1 MIIAAPVS
9 LHEETFTV
17 NRLDSP
23 LGSALRRV
31 DWIAAAA
38 VGLLLLTGIGMAWLN
53 ARSYGQE
60 LLTPSSLFV
69 RSLTWA
75 ALSIAVYTATT
86 LVNWRWVRTFAW
98 PLYAAN
104 ILLLIITLIYGV
116 DSGGNNRAIAIF
128 GFAIQSSELSKI
140 LTLVA
145 ISTALT
151 RVDRGSGG
159 LQDLVLAGAIVAPP
173 FLLVIAQPDL
183 GTALVLIAA
192 LFGALYLSGV
202 ATRWV
207 AALASL
213 GAATGALAW
222 VVVLADYQKERLLA
236 FIDPNADPAGP
247 KYQLLRSLEAIRGGG
262 LFGAGADGTSIL
274 TPLPVQESD
283 FVFAALVRAF
293 GALGGLFVILLLAI
307 LVGRLIW
314 HSWTSPDEFGVI
326 FAGGMA
332 TVVLF
337 QTFVNIGMNLGVA
350 PITGITL
357 PFVSYGGASA
367 VSLAFGLALVQSHRV
382 HDGGSSPLM

>member
-1 MIIAAPVS
+1 M
-9 LHEETFTV
+9 

-38 VGLLLLTGIGMAWLN
+38 VALLALIGVVMAWLN

-60 LLTPSSLFV
+60 LLTPSSLLV
-69 RSLTWA
+69 RSLTWTV
-75 ALSIAVYTATT
+75 LSIAVYAVTT

-104 ILLLIITLIYGV
+104 ILLLIVTLIYGV

-151 RVDRGSGG
+151 RADRGSGG
-159 LQDLVLAGAIVAPP
+159 LQDLVTAGAIVAPP
-173 FLLVIAQPDL
+173 FLLVVAQPDL
-183 GTALVLIAA
+183 GTSLVLVAA
-192 LFGALYLSGV
+192 LFGALYLAGV

-207 AALASL
+207 AALAS
-213 GAATGALAW
+213 AVSATAILAW
-222 VVVLADYQKERLLA
+222 VVLLAEYQKERLLA

-247 KYQLLRSLEAIRGGG
+247 KYQLLRSLDAIRGGG

-293 GALGGLFVILLLAI
+293 GAVGGLVVIVLLAI
-307 LVGRLIW
+307 LVGRLVW
-314 HSWTSPDEFGVI
+314 YSWNSSDEFGVI

>member
-1 MIIAAPVS
+1 
-9 LHEETFTV
+9 V

-38 VGLLLLTGIGMAWLN
+38 VALLALTGVGMAWLN

-60 LLTPSSLFV
+60 LLTPSSLLV
-69 RSLTWA
+69 RSLTWTL
-75 ALSIAVYTATT
+75 LSLVVYSVTT

-104 ILLLIITLIYGV
+104 ILLLIVTLVYGV

-128 GFAIQSSELSKI
+128 GLAIQASELSKI

-151 RVDRGSGG
+151 RVDRTSGG
-159 LQDLVLAGAIVAPP
+159 IQDLVMAGAIVAPP
-173 FLLVIAQPDL
+173 FLLVVAQPDL
-183 GTALVLIAA
+183 GTALVLVAA
-192 LFGALYLSGV
+192 LFGALYLAGV

-213 GAATGALAW
+213 AAIGGALAW

-236 FIDPNADPAGP
+236 FIDPRADPAGP
-247 KYQLLRSLEAIRGGG
+247 KYQLLRSLEAIKGGG
-262 LFGAGADGTSIL
+262 LFGAGADGTAAL

-293 GALGGLFVILLLAI
+293 GAIGGLSVIVLLAI
-307 LVGRLIW
+307 LVGRLLW
-314 HSWTSPDEFGVI
+314 HAWTSPDEFGVI

>member
-1 MIIAAPVS
+1 M
-9 LHEETFTV
+9 

-23 LGSALRRV
+23 LSSALRRV
-31 DWIAAAA
+31 DWLAAAA
-38 VGLLLLTGIGMAWLN
+38 VGLLALTGLLMAWLN

-60 LLTPSSLFV
+60 LLAPSSLLV
-69 RSLTWA
+69 RSFTWT
-75 ALSIAVYTATT
+75 ALSVAVYAVTT

-98 PLYAAN
+98 PLYGAN
-104 ILLLIITLIYGV
+104 LFLLIVTLIYGV

-128 GFAIQSSELSKI
+128 GLAIQSSELSKI

-145 ISTALT
+145 ISTAMT
-151 RVDRGSGG
+151 RADREGGGGS
-159 LQDLVLAGAIVAPP
+159 DLLLAAAIVAPP
-173 FLLVIAQPDL
+173 FLLVVVQPDL
-183 GTALVLIAA
+183 GTALVLVAS
-192 LFGALYLSGV
+192 LFGALYLAGV
-202 ATRWV
+202 ATRWLAALGSLV
-207 AALASL
+207 AA
-213 GAATGALAW
+213 GGALAW
-222 VVVLADYQKERLLA
+222 IAILADYQKERLLA

-262 LFGAGADGTSIL
+262 LFGAGADGTASL

-293 GALGGLFVILLLAI
+293 GAVGGIFVIALLAI
-307 LVGRLIW
+307 LVGRLVW
-314 HSWTSPDEFGVI
+314 HAWNSPDEFGVI

-332 TVVLF
+332 TVILF
-337 QTFVNIGMNLGVA
+337 QTFVNVGMNLGVA

>member
-1 MIIAAPVS
+1 M
-9 LHEETFTV
+9 

-38 VGLLLLTGIGMAWLN
+38 VGLLALTGVGMAWLN

-60 LLTPSSLFV
+60 LLTPSSLLV
-69 RSLTWA
+69 RSLTWTL
-75 ALSIAVYTATT
+75 LSLVVYSVTT

-104 ILLLIITLIYGV
+104 ILLLIVTLVYGV

-128 GFAIQSSELSKI
+128 GLAIQASELSKI

-151 RVDRGSGG
+151 RVDRTSGG
-159 LQDLVLAGAIVAPP
+159 VQDLAMAGAIVAPP
-173 FLLVIAQPDL
+173 FLLVVAQPDL
-183 GTALVLIAA
+183 GTALVLVAA
-192 LFGALYLSGV
+192 LFGALYLAGV

-213 GAATGALAW
+213 AAIGGALAW

-236 FIDPNADPAGP
+236 FIDPRADPAGP
-247 KYQLLRSLEAIRGGG
+247 KYQLLRSLEAIKGGG
-262 LFGAGADGTSIL
+262 LFGAGADGTAAL

-293 GALGGLFVILLLAI
+293 GAIGGLFVIVLLAI
-307 LVGRLIW
+307 LVGRLLW
-314 HSWTSPDEFGVI
+314 HAWTSPDEFGVI

>member
-1 MIIAAPVS
+1 M
-9 LHEETFTV
+9 

-31 DWIAAAA
+31 DWIAASAI
-38 VGLLLLTGIGMAWLN
+38 GLLALTGLIMAWLN

-60 LLTPSSLFV
+60 LFAPSSLLV
-69 RSLTWA
+69 RSLTWTL
-75 ALSIAVYTATT
+75 LSIVVYSVTT

-104 ILLLIITLIYGV
+104 ILLLIVTLIYGV

-128 GFAIQSSELSKI
+128 GLAIQSSELSKI

-151 RVDRGSGG
+151 RVDRASGG
-159 LQDLVLAGAIVAPP
+159 LQDLVMAGAIVAPP
-173 FLLVIAQPDL
+173 FLLVVAQPDL

-192 LFGALYLSGV
+192 LFGALYLAGV

-213 GAATGALAW
+213 VAAGGAIAW
-222 VVVLADYQKERLLA
+222 AVVLAEYQKERLLA

-262 LFGAGADGTSIL
+262 LFGAGADGTATL

-293 GALGGLFVILLLAI
+293 GAIGGLFVIVLLAI
-307 LVGRLIW
+307 LVGRLVW
-314 HSWTSPDEFGVI
+314 HAWNSPDEFGVI

-332 TVVLF
+332 TVILF

>member
-1 MIIAAPVS
+1 
-9 LHEETFTV
+9 V

-31 DWIAAAA
+31 DWIAVAA
-38 VGLLLLTGIGMAWLN
+38 VALLALTGVGMAWLN

-69 RSLTWA
+69 RSLTWV
-75 ALSIAVYTATT
+75 ALSTSVYAVTT

-104 ILLLIITLIYGV
+104 ILLLIITLVYGV
-116 DSGGNNRAIAIF
+116 DSGGNNRAIAVF
-128 GFAIQSSELSKI
+128 GLAIQSSELSKI

-151 RVDRGSGG
+151 RADRVSGG
-159 LQDLVLAGAIVAPP
+159 LRDLVLAGAIVAPP
-173 FLLVIAQPDL
+173 FVLVVAQPDL
-183 GTALVLIAA
+183 GTALVLVAA
-192 LFGALYLSGV
+192 LFGALYLAGV
-202 ATRWV
+202 ATRWI

-213 GAATGALAW
+213 VGAGGALAW

-247 KYQLLRSLEAIRGGG
+247 KYQLLRSLDAIRGGG

-293 GALGGLFVILLLAI
+293 GAMGGLFVILLLAI
-307 LVGRLIW
+307 LVGRLVW
-314 HSWTSPDEFGVI
+314 HAWTSTDEFGVI

-332 TVVLF
+332 TVILF

>member
-1 MIIAAPVS
+1 M
-9 LHEETFTV
+9 

-31 DWIAAAA
+31 DWIAAAT
-38 VGLLLLTGIGMAWLN
+38 VGLLALTGIGMAWVN

-60 LLTPSSLFV
+60 LLTPDSLLV
-69 RSLTWA
+69 RSLAWTL
-75 ALSIAVYTATT
+75 LSIAVYSVTT

-104 ILLLIITLIYGV
+104 ILLLIVTLIYGV

-128 GFAIQSSELSKI
+128 GLAVQSSELSKI

-151 RVDRGSGG
+151 RADRGSGG
-159 LQDLVLAGAIVAPP
+159 LQDLLWAGAIVVPP
-173 FLLVIAQPDL
+173 FLLVVAQPDL
-183 GTALVLIAA
+183 GTALVLVAA
-192 LFGALYLSGV
+192 LFGALYLAGV

-213 GAATGALAW
+213 VAAAGALAW

-262 LFGAGADGTSIL
+262 LFGAGADGTAVLI
-274 TPLPVQESD
+274 PLPVQESD

-293 GALGGLFVILLLAI
+293 GAVGGLFVIALLAI
-307 LVGRLIW
+307 LVGRLVW
-314 HSWTSPDEFGVI
+314 HAWTSPDEFGVI

-350 PITGITL
+350 PITGIPL

-367 VSLAFGLALVQSHRV
+367 ISLAFGLALVQSHRV

>member
-1 MIIAAPVS
+1 
-9 LHEETFTV
+9 V

-31 DWIAAAA
+31 DWISAAA
-38 VGLLLLTGIGMAWLN
+38 VGLLALTGVGMAWLN

-60 LLTPSSLFV
+60 LLTPSSLLV
-69 RSLTWA
+69 RSLTWSL
-75 ALSIAVYTATT
+75 LSIAVYSVTT

-104 ILLLIITLIYGV
+104 ILLLIITLVYGV

-128 GFAIQSSELSKI
+128 GLAIQASELSKI

-151 RVDRGSGG
+151 RADRASSGP
-159 LQDLVLAGAIVAPP
+159 QDLLLAGAIVAPP
-173 FLLVIAQPDL
+173 FLLVVAQPDL
-183 GTALVLIAA
+183 GTALVLVAA
-192 LFGALYLSGV
+192 LFGALYLAGV
-202 ATRWV
+202 ATRWI

-213 GAATGALAW
+213 AALSGALAW
-222 VVVLADYQKERLLA
+222 VIVLADYQKERLLA

-262 LFGAGADGTSIL
+262 LFGAGADGTAAL

-293 GALGGLFVILLLAI
+293 GAVGGLFVIVLLAI
-307 LVGRLIW
+307 LVGRLVW
-314 HSWTSPDEFGVI
+314 HAWTSPDEFGVI

>member
-1 MIIAAPVS
+1 M
-9 LHEETFTV
+9 

-31 DWIAAAA
+31 DWVAAAA
-38 VGLLLLTGIGMAWLN
+38 VGLLALTGVGMAWLN

-60 LLTPSSLFV
+60 LLTPSSLLV
-69 RSLTWA
+69 RSLTWTL
-75 ALSIAVYTATT
+75 LSLVVYSVTT

-104 ILLLIITLIYGV
+104 ILLLIVTLVYGV

-128 GFAIQSSELSKI
+128 GLAIQASELSKI

-151 RVDRGSGG
+151 RVDRTSGG
-159 LQDLVLAGAIVAPP
+159 VEDLVMAGAIVAPP
-173 FLLVIAQPDL
+173 FLLVVAQPDL
-183 GTALVLIAA
+183 GTALVLVAA
-192 LFGALYLSGV
+192 LFGALYLAGV

-213 GAATGALAW
+213 AAIGGALAW

-236 FIDPNADPAGP
+236 FIDPRADPAGP
-247 KYQLLRSLEAIRGGG
+247 KYQLLRSLEAIKGGG
-262 LFGAGADGTSIL
+262 LFGAGADGTAAL

-293 GALGGLFVILLLAI
+293 GAIGGLFVIVLLAI
-307 LVGRLIW
+307 LVGRLLW
-314 HSWTSPDEFGVI
+314 HAWTSPDEFGVI

>member
-1 MIIAAPVS
+1 
-9 LHEETFTV
+9 
-17 NRLDSP
+17 
-23 LGSALRRV
+23 
-31 DWIAAAA
+31 
-38 VGLLLLTGIGMAWLN
+38 
-53 ARSYGQE
+53 
-60 LLTPSSLFV
+60 
-69 RSLTWA
+69 
-75 ALSIAVYTATT
+75 
-86 LVNWRWVRTFAW
+86 
-98 PLYAAN
+98 
-104 ILLLIITLIYGV
+104 
-116 DSGGNNRAIAIF
+116 
-128 GFAIQSSELSKI
+128 
-140 LTLVA
+140 
-145 ISTALT
+145 
-151 RVDRGSGG
+151 
-159 LQDLVLAGAIVAPP
+159 VLAGAIVAPP

-183 GTALVLIAA
+183 GTALVLVAA

-213 GAATGALAW
+213 VAAGGVLAW

-293 GALGGLFVILLLAI
+293 GAVGGLFVIVLLAI
-307 LVGRLIW
+307 LVGRLVW

>member
-1 MIIAAPVS
+1 M
-9 LHEETFTV
+9 

-23 LGSALRRV
+23 LNSALRRV
-31 DWIAAAA
+31 DWIALSA

-104 ILLLIITLIYGV
+104 ILLLIITLVYGV

-128 GFAIQSSELSKI
+128 GLAIQSSELSKI

-151 RVDRGSGG
+151 RADRASGG
-159 LQDLVLAGAIVAPP
+159 LQDLVLAGAIVVPP
-173 FLLVIAQPDL
+173 FLLVVAQPDL
-183 GTALVLIAA
+183 GTALVLVAA
-192 LFGALYLSGV
+192 LFGALYLAGV

-213 GAATGALAW
+213 VALGGALAW

-236 FIDPNADPAGP
+236 FIDPSADPAGP

-293 GALGGLFVILLLAI
+293 GAVGGLFVILLLAI
-307 LVGRLIW
+307 LVWRLVW
-314 HSWTSPDEFGVI
+314 HAWNSTDEFGVI

>member
-1 MIIAAPVS
+1 M
-9 LHEETFTV
+9 

-38 VGLLLLTGIGMAWLN
+38 VALLALIGVVMAWLN

-60 LLTPSSLFV
+60 LLTPSSLLV
-69 RSLTWA
+69 RSLTWTV
-75 ALSIAVYTATT
+75 LSVVVYAVTT

-104 ILLLIITLIYGV
+104 ILLLIVTLIYGV

-151 RVDRGSGG
+151 RADRGSGG
-159 LQDLVLAGAIVAPP
+159 LQDLVTAAAIVAPP
-173 FLLVIAQPDL
+173 FLLVVAQPDL
-183 GTALVLIAA
+183 GTSLVLVAA
-192 LFGALYLSGV
+192 LFGALYLAGV

-207 AALASL
+207 AALASVVSA
-213 GAATGALAW
+213 GAMVAW
-222 VVVLADYQKERLLA
+222 VVLLAEYQKERLLA

-247 KYQLLRSLEAIRGGG
+247 KYQLLRSLDAIRGGG

-293 GALGGLFVILLLAI
+293 GAVGGLVVIVLLAI
-307 LVGRLIW
+307 LVGRLVW
-314 HSWTSPDEFGVI
+314 HSWNSTDEFGVI

>member
-1 MIIAAPVS
+1 M
-9 LHEETFTV
+9 

-38 VGLLLLTGIGMAWLN
+38 VGLLALTGLGMAWLN

-69 RSLTWA
+69 RSLTWT
-75 ALSIAVYTATT
+75 ALSVAIYGVTT

-104 ILLLIITLIYGV
+104 ILLLIVTLIYGV

-128 GFAIQSSELSKI
+128 GLTIQSSELSKI

-151 RVDRGSGG
+151 RVDRAGGG
-159 LQDLVLAGAIVAPP
+159 LQDLLLAGVIVAPP
-173 FLLVIAQPDL
+173 FLLVVAQPDL
-183 GTALVLIAA
+183 GTALVLVAA
-192 LFGALYLSGV
+192 LFGALYVSGV
-202 ATRWV
+202 ASRWI

-213 GAATGALAW
+213 VAGGGVIAW

-262 LFGAGADGTSIL
+262 LFGAGVDGTAAI

-293 GALGGLFVILLLAI
+293 GAVGGLFVIVLLAV

-314 HSWTSPDEFGVI
+314 HSWNSSDEFGVI

-337 QTFVNIGMNLGVA
+337 QAFVNIGMNLGVA

>member
-1 MIIAAPVS
+1 M
-9 LHEETFTV
+9 

-31 DWIAAAA
+31 DWIAVAA
-38 VGLLLLTGIGMAWLN
+38 VALLALTGVGMAWLN

-69 RSLTWA
+69 RSLTWV
-75 ALSIAVYTATT
+75 ALSTSVYAVTT

-104 ILLLIITLIYGV
+104 ILLLIITLVYGV
-116 DSGGNNRAIAIF
+116 DSGGNNRAIAVF
-128 GFAIQSSELSKI
+128 GLAIQSSELSKI

-145 ISTALT
+145 VSTALT
-151 RVDRGSGG
+151 RADRVSGG
-159 LQDLVLAGAIVAPP
+159 LRDLVLAGAIVAPP
-173 FLLVIAQPDL
+173 FVLVVAQPDL
-183 GTALVLIAA
+183 GTALVLVAA
-192 LFGALYLSGV
+192 LFGALYLAGV
-202 ATRWV
+202 ATRWI

-213 GAATGALAW
+213 VAAGGALAW

-247 KYQLLRSLEAIRGGG
+247 KYQLLRSLDAIRGGG

-293 GALGGLFVILLLAI
+293 GAMGGLFVILLLAI
-307 LVGRLIW
+307 LVGRLVW
-314 HSWTSPDEFGVI
+314 HAWTSTDEFGVI

-332 TVVLF
+332 TVILF

>member
-1 MIIAAPVS
+1 
-9 LHEETFTV
+9 V

-31 DWIAAAA
+31 DWVAAAA
-38 VGLLLLTGIGMAWLN
+38 VGLLALTGVGMAWLN

-60 LLTPSSLFV
+60 LLTPSSLLV
-69 RSLTWA
+69 RSLTWTL
-75 ALSIAVYTATT
+75 LSLVVYSVTT

-104 ILLLIITLIYGV
+104 ILLLIVTLVYGV

-128 GFAIQSSELSKI
+128 GLAIQASELSKI

-151 RVDRGSGG
+151 RVDRTSGG
-159 LQDLVLAGAIVAPP
+159 VQDLVMAGAIVAPP
-173 FLLVIAQPDL
+173 FLLVVAQPDL
-183 GTALVLIAA
+183 GTALVLVAA
-192 LFGALYLSGV
+192 LFGALYLAGV

-213 GAATGALAW
+213 AAIGGALAW

-236 FIDPNADPAGP
+236 FIDPRADPAGP
-247 KYQLLRSLEAIRGGG
+247 KYQLLRSLEAIKGGG
-262 LFGAGADGTSIL
+262 LFGAGADGTAAL

-293 GALGGLFVILLLAI
+293 GAIGGLFVIVLLAI
-307 LVGRLIW
+307 LVGRLLW
-314 HSWTSPDEFGVI
+314 HAWTSPDEFGVI

>member
-1 MIIAAPVS
+1 M
-9 LHEETFTV
+9 

-38 VGLLLLTGIGMAWLN
+38 VGLLALAGLGMAWLN

-60 LLTPSSLFV
+60 LFTPSSLLV
-69 RSLTWA
+69 RSLTWTL
-75 ALSIAVYTATT
+75 LSIAVYSVTT

-104 ILLLIITLIYGV
+104 ILLLIVTLIYGV

-128 GFAIQSSELSKI
+128 GLAIQASELSKI

-151 RVDRGSGG
+151 RADRGSGG
-159 LQDLVLAGAIVAPP
+159 LQDLLWAGAIVVPP
-173 FLLVIAQPDL
+173 FLLVVAQPDL
-183 GTALVLIAA
+183 GTALVLVAA
-192 LFGALYLSGV
+192 LFGALYLAGV

-213 GAATGALAW
+213 VAAAGALAW

-262 LFGAGADGTSIL
+262 LFGAGADGTAVLI
-274 TPLPVQESD
+274 PLPVQESD

-293 GALGGLFVILLLAI
+293 GAVGGLFVIALLAI
-307 LVGRLIW
+307 LVGRLVW
-314 HSWTSPDEFGVI
+314 HAWTSPDEFGVI

-350 PITGITL
+350 PITGIPL

-367 VSLAFGLALVQSHRV
+367 ISLAFGLALVQSHRV

>member
-1 MIIAAPVS
+1 
-9 LHEETFTV
+9 V

-31 DWIAAAA
+31 DWVAAAA
-38 VGLLLLTGIGMAWLN
+38 VGLLALTGVGMAWLN

-60 LLTPSSLFV
+60 LLTPGSLLV
-69 RSLTWA
+69 RSLTWTL
-75 ALSIAVYTATT
+75 LSLVVYSVTT

-104 ILLLIITLIYGV
+104 ILLLIVTLVYGV

-128 GFAIQSSELSKI
+128 GLAIQASELSKI

-151 RVDRGSGG
+151 RADRTSGG
-159 LQDLVLAGAIVAPP
+159 VQDLAMAGAIVAPP
-173 FLLVIAQPDL
+173 FLLVVAQPDL
-183 GTALVLIAA
+183 GTALVLVAA
-192 LFGALYLSGV
+192 LFGALYLAGV

-213 GAATGALAW
+213 AAIGGALAW

-236 FIDPNADPAGP
+236 FIDPRADPAGP
-247 KYQLLRSLEAIRGGG
+247 KYQLLRSLEAIKGGG
-262 LFGAGADGTSIL
+262 LFGAGADGTAAL

-293 GALGGLFVILLLAI
+293 GAIGGLFVIVLLAI
-307 LVGRLIW
+307 LVGRLLW
-314 HSWTSPDEFGVI
+314 HAWTSPDEFGVI

>member
-1 MIIAAPVS
+1 M
-9 LHEETFTV
+9 

-31 DWIAAAA
+31 DWIAASA
-38 VGLLLLTGIGMAWLN
+38 VGLLALTGLGMAWLN

-60 LLTPSSLFV
+60 LLTPSSLLV
-69 RSLTWA
+69 RSLTWTF
-75 ALSIAVYTATT
+75 LSGAVYSVTT

-98 PLYAAN
+98 PLYIAN
-104 ILLLIITLIYGV
+104 ILLLIITLVYGV

-128 GFAIQSSELSKI
+128 GLAIQSSELSKI

-151 RVDRGSGG
+151 RADRPSSGP
-159 LQDLVLAGAIVAPP
+159 QDLLLAGSVVAPP
-173 FLLVIAQPDL
+173 FLLVLAQPDL
-183 GTALVLIAA
+183 GTALVLVAA

-213 GAATGALAW
+213 GAISGALAW
-222 VVVLADYQKERLLA
+222 TLALADYQKERLLA

-262 LFGAGADGTSIL
+262 LFGAGADGTAAL

-293 GALGGLFVILLLAI
+293 GAVGGLFVILLLAI
-307 LVGRLIW
+307 LVGRLVW
-314 HSWTSPDEFGVI
+314 HAWTSPDEFGVI

-332 TVVLF
+332 TIVLF

>member
-1 MIIAAPVS
+1 M
-9 LHEETFTV
+9 

-23 LGSALRRV
+23 LNSALRRV
-31 DWIAAAA
+31 DWLAAGA
-38 VGLLLLTGIGMAWLN
+38 VGLLAIIGVGMAWLN

-60 LLTPSSLFV
+60 LLTPSSLLV
-69 RSLTWA
+69 RSITWT
-75 ALSIAVYTATT
+75 ALSVVVYSVTT

-98 PLYAAN
+98 PLYGAN
-104 ILLLIITLIYGV
+104 ILLLVITLIYGV
-116 DSGGNNRAIAIF
+116 NSGGNSRAISIF
-128 GFAIQSSELSKI
+128 GLVIQSSELSKI

-151 RVDRGSGG
+151 RVDRSSGG
-159 LQDLVLAGAIVAPP
+159 LQDLLLAGAIVAPP
-173 FLLVIAQPDL
+173 FLLVVAQPDL
-183 GTALVLIAA
+183 GTALVLVAA
-192 LFGALYLSGV
+192 LFGALYLAGV

-207 AALASL
+207 AALVSL
-213 GAATGALAW
+213 VAVGAAIAW
-222 VVVLADYQKERLLA
+222 VLVLADYQKERLLA

-262 LFGAGADGTSIL
+262 LFGSGVDGTASL

-293 GALGGLFVILLLAI
+293 GAVGGLLVILLLAL
-307 LVGRLIW
+307 LVGRLVW
-314 HSWTSPDEFGVI
+314 HAWTSSDEFGVI

-332 TVVLF
+332 TVIIF
-337 QTFVNIGMNLGVA
+337 QTFVNVGMNLGVA

>member
-1 MIIAAPVS
+1 M
-9 LHEETFTV
+9 

-23 LGSALRRV
+23 LGSALRRL
-31 DWIAAAA
+31 DWVAASA
-38 VGLLLLTGIGMAWLN
+38 VGLLALTGLIMAWLN
-53 ARSYGQE
+53 ARSYEQE
-60 LLTPSSLFV
+60 LLTPGSLLV
-69 RSLTWA
+69 RSLTWTV
-75 ALSIAVYTATT
+75 LSIAVYVVTT

-104 ILLLIITLIYGV
+104 ILLLVVTLIYGV

-128 GFAIQSSELSKI
+128 GLAIQSSELSKI

-151 RVDRGSGG
+151 RADRTGGG
-159 LQDLVLAGAIVAPP
+159 LQDLLMAGAIVAPP
-173 FLLVIAQPDL
+173 FLLVVAQPDL
-183 GTALVLIAA
+183 GTSLVLVAA

-213 GAATGALAW
+213 VAAGAALAW

-247 KYQLLRSLEAIRGGG
+247 KYQLLRSLEAIKGGG
-262 LFGAGADGTSIL
+262 LFGAAADGTAIL

-293 GALGGLFVILLLAI
+293 GAVGGLFVITLLAI
-307 LVGRLIW
+307 LVGRLVW
-314 HSWTSPDEFGVI
+314 HAWTSPDEFGVI

-332 TVVLF
+332 TIILF
-337 QTFVNIGMNLGVA
+337 QTFVNVGMNLGVA

-367 VSLAFGLALVQSHRV
+367 VSLAFGLALVQSLRV
-382 HDGGSSPLM
+382 HDGGSSPLV

>member
-1 MIIAAPVS
+1 
-9 LHEETFTV
+9 V

-23 LGSALRRV
+23 LNSALRRV
-31 DWIAAAA
+31 DWLAAGA
-38 VGLLLLTGIGMAWLN
+38 VGLLAIIGVGMAWLN

-60 LLTPSSLFV
+60 LLTPSSLLV
-69 RSLTWA
+69 RSITWT
-75 ALSIAVYTATT
+75 ALSVAVYSVTT

-98 PLYAAN
+98 PLYGAN
-104 ILLLIITLIYGV
+104 ILLLVITLIYGV
-116 DSGGNNRAIAIF
+116 NSGGNSRAISIF
-128 GFAIQSSELSKI
+128 GLVIQSSELSKI

-151 RVDRGSGG
+151 RVGRSSGG
-159 LQDLVLAGAIVAPP
+159 LQDLLLAGAIVAPP
-173 FLLVIAQPDL
+173 FLLVVAQPDL
-183 GTALVLIAA
+183 GTALVLVAA
-192 LFGALYLSGV
+192 LFGALYLAGV

-207 AALASL
+207 AALVSL
-213 GAATGALAW
+213 VAVGAAIAW
-222 VVVLADYQKERLLA
+222 VLVLADYQKERLLA

-262 LFGAGADGTSIL
+262 LFGSGVDGTASL

-293 GALGGLFVILLLAI
+293 GAVGGLLVILLLAL
-307 LVGRLIW
+307 LVGRLVW
-314 HSWTSPDEFGVI
+314 HAWTSSDEFGVI

-332 TVVLF
+332 TVIIF
-337 QTFVNIGMNLGVA
+337 QTFVNVGMNLGVA

>member
-1 MIIAAPVS
+1 M
-9 LHEETFTV
+9 

-38 VGLLLLTGIGMAWLN
+38 VGLLALTGVGMAWLN

-60 LLTPSSLFV
+60 LFAPSSLIV
-69 RSLTWA
+69 RSLTWTL
-75 ALSIAVYTATT
+75 LSIAVYAVTM

-128 GFAIQSSELSKI
+128 GLTIQSSELSKI

-151 RVDRGSGG
+151 RVGRGSSG
-159 LQDLVLAGAIVAPP
+159 LQDLMLAGAIVAPP
-173 FLLVIAQPDL
+173 FLLVVAQPDL

-192 LFGALYLSGV
+192 LFGALYLAGV

-213 GAATGALAW
+213 VAAAGALAW
-222 VVVLADYQKERLLA
+222 VLVLADYQKERLLA

-247 KYQLLRSLEAIRGGG
+247 KYQLLRSLEAIREGG

-293 GALGGLFVILLLAI
+293 GAVGGLFVILLLAI

-332 TVVLF
+332 TVILF

>member
-1 MIIAAPVS
+1 
-9 LHEETFTV
+9 V

-23 LGSALRRV
+23 LNSALRRV
-31 DWIAAAA
+31 DWLAAGA
-38 VGLLLLTGIGMAWLN
+38 VGLLAIIGVGMAWLN

-60 LLTPSSLFV
+60 LLTPSSLLV
-69 RSLTWA
+69 RSITWT
-75 ALSIAVYTATT
+75 ALSVAVYSVTT

-98 PLYAAN
+98 PLYGAN
-104 ILLLIITLIYGV
+104 ILLLVITLIYGV
-116 DSGGNNRAIAIF
+116 NSGGNSRAISIF
-128 GFAIQSSELSKI
+128 GLVIQSSELSKI

-145 ISTALT
+145 ISTALP
-151 RVDRGSGG
+151 RVDRSSGG
-159 LQDLVLAGAIVAPP
+159 LQDLLLAGAIVAPP
-173 FLLVIAQPDL
+173 FLLVVAQPDL
-183 GTALVLIAA
+183 GTALVLVAA
-192 LFGALYLSGV
+192 LFGALYLAGV

-207 AALASL
+207 AALVSL
-213 GAATGALAW
+213 VAVGAAIAW
-222 VVVLADYQKERLLA
+222 VLVLADYQKERLLA

-262 LFGAGADGTSIL
+262 LFGSGVDGTASL

-293 GALGGLFVILLLAI
+293 GAVGGLLVILLLAL
-307 LVGRLIW
+307 LVGRLVW
-314 HSWTSPDEFGVI
+314 HAWTSSDEFGVI

-332 TVVLF
+332 TVIIF
-337 QTFVNIGMNLGVA
+337 QTFVNVGMNLGVA

-382 HDGGSSPLM
+382 HDGGSTPLM

>member
-1 MIIAAPVS
+1 M
-9 LHEETFTV
+9 

-31 DWIAAAA
+31 DWIAVAA
-38 VGLLLLTGIGMAWLN
+38 VGLLALTGVGMAWLN

-69 RSLTWA
+69 RSLTWVT
-75 ALSIAVYTATT
+75 LSIAVYIITT

-104 ILLLIITLIYGV
+104 ILLLIITLVYGV
-116 DSGGNNRAIAIF
+116 DSGGNNRAIAIL
-128 GFAIQSSELSKI
+128 GLTIQSSELSKI

-151 RVDRGSGG
+151 RADRVSGG
-159 LQDLVLAGAIVAPP
+159 LQDLLLAGAIVAPP
-173 FLLVIAQPDL
+173 FLLVVAQPDL
-183 GTALVLIAA
+183 GTALVLVAA
-192 LFGALYLSGV
+192 LFGALYLAGV

-207 AALASL
+207 AFLASL
-213 GAATGALAW
+213 VALGGALAW

-247 KYQLLRSLEAIRGGG
+247 KYQLLRSLDAIRGGG

-293 GALGGLFVILLLAI
+293 GAMGGLFVILLLAI
-307 LVGRLIW
+307 LVGRLVW
-314 HSWTSPDEFGVI
+314 HAWTSTDEFGVI

-332 TVVLF
+332 TVILF

-382 HDGGSSPLM
+382 HDGGSFPLM

>member
-1 MIIAAPVS
+1 M
-9 LHEETFTV
+9 

-31 DWIAAAA
+31 DWIAVSA
-38 VGLLLLTGIGMAWLN
+38 VGLLALTGVGMAWLN

-60 LLTPSSLFV
+60 LLTPNSLFV
-69 RSLTWA
+69 RSLTWV
-75 ALSIAVYTATT
+75 ALSIVVYTVTT

-98 PLYAAN
+98 PLYVAN
-104 ILLLIITLIYGV
+104 ILLLIITLVYGV

-128 GFAIQSSELSKI
+128 GLAIQSSELSKI

-151 RVDRGSGG
+151 RADRASGG
-159 LQDLVLAGAIVAPP
+159 LQDLLLAGAIVVPP
-173 FLLVIAQPDL
+173 FLLVVAQPDL
-183 GTALVLIAA
+183 GTALVLVAA
-192 LFGALYLSGV
+192 LFGALYLAGV
-202 ATRWV
+202 ATRWI

-213 GAATGALAW
+213 VAAGGALAW
-222 VVVLADYQKERLLA
+222 IVVLADYQKERLLA
-236 FIDPNADPAGP
+236 FIDPSADPAGP

-262 LFGAGADGTSIL
+262 LFGAGADGTAVL

-293 GALGGLFVILLLAI
+293 GAVGGLFVVVLLAI
-307 LVGRLIW
+307 LVGRLVW
-314 HSWTSPDEFGVI
+314 HAWTSPDEFGVI

>member
-1 MIIAAPVS
+1 M
-9 LHEETFTV
+9 

-31 DWIAAAA
+31 DWIAASAI
-38 VGLLLLTGIGMAWLN
+38 GLLALTGLIMAWLN

-60 LLTPSSLFV
+60 LFAPSSLLV
-69 RSLTWA
+69 RSLTWTL
-75 ALSIAVYTATT
+75 LSIAVYSVTT

-104 ILLLIITLIYGV
+104 ILLLIVTLIYGV

-128 GFAIQSSELSKI
+128 GLAIQSSELSKI

-151 RVDRGSGG
+151 RVDRASGG
-159 LQDLVLAGAIVAPP
+159 LQDLVMAGAIVAPP
-173 FLLVIAQPDL
+173 FLLVVAQPDL

-207 AALASL
+207 AALASAV
-213 GAATGALAW
+213 AAAGALAW
-222 VVVLADYQKERLLA
+222 AVALAEYQKERLLA

-262 LFGAGADGTSIL
+262 LFGAGADGTATL

-293 GALGGLFVILLLAI
+293 GAVGGLFVIVLLAI
-307 LVGRLIW
+307 LVGRLVW
-314 HSWTSPDEFGVI
+314 HAWNSPDEFGVI

-332 TVVLF
+332 TVILF

>member
-1 MIIAAPVS
+1 M
-9 LHEETFTV
+9 

-23 LGSALRRV
+23 FSSALRRV
-31 DWIAAAA
+31 DWIAASAI
-38 VGLLLLTGIGMAWLN
+38 GLLALTGLIMAWLN

-60 LLTPSSLFV
+60 LLSPSSLLI
-69 RSLTWA
+69 RSLTWTL
-75 ALSIAVYTATT
+75 LSIVVYSITS

-104 ILLLIITLIYGV
+104 ILFLIVTLIYGV

-128 GFAIQSSELSKI
+128 GLAIQASELSKI

-151 RVDRGSGG
+151 RVDRASGG
-159 LQDLVLAGAIVAPP
+159 LHDLTLAGAIVAPP
-173 FLLVIAQPDL
+173 FLLVVAQPDL

-202 ATRWV
+202 ATRWI

-213 GAATGALAW
+213 VAVAGALAW
-222 VVVLADYQKERLLA
+222 VVVLAEYQKERLLA

-262 LFGAGADGTSIL
+262 LFGAGADGTATL
-274 TPLPVQESD
+274 TPLPGQESD

-293 GALGGLFVILLLAI
+293 GAIGGLFVIVLLAI
-307 LVGRLIW
+307 LVGRLVW
-314 HSWTSPDEFGVI
+314 HAWNSPDEFGVI

-332 TVVLF
+332 TVILF

-350 PITGITL
+350 PITGIPL

>member
-1 MIIAAPVS
+1 
-9 LHEETFTV
+9 V

-31 DWIAAAA
+31 DWIAASAI
-38 VGLLLLTGIGMAWLN
+38 GLLALTGLIMAWLN

-60 LLTPSSLFV
+60 LFAPSSLLV
-69 RSLTWA
+69 RSLTWTL
-75 ALSIAVYTATT
+75 LSIVVYSVTT

-104 ILLLIITLIYGV
+104 ILLLIVTLIYGV

-128 GFAIQSSELSKI
+128 GLAIQSSELSKI

-151 RVDRGSGG
+151 RVDRASGG
-159 LQDLVLAGAIVAPP
+159 LQDLVMAGAIVAPP
-173 FLLVIAQPDL
+173 FLLVVAQPDL

-192 LFGALYLSGV
+192 LFGALYLAGV

-213 GAATGALAW
+213 VAAGGAIAW
-222 VVVLADYQKERLLA
+222 AVVLAEYQKERLLA

-262 LFGAGADGTSIL
+262 LFGAGADGTATL

-293 GALGGLFVILLLAI
+293 GAIGGLFVIVLLAI
-307 LVGRLIW
+307 LVGRLVW
-314 HSWTSPDEFGVI
+314 HAWNSPDEFGVI

-332 TVVLF
+332 TVILF

>member
-1 MIIAAPVS
+1 M
-9 LHEETFTV
+9 

-31 DWIAAAA
+31 DWLSAAA
-38 VGLLLLTGIGMAWLN
+38 VGLLALTGLLMAWLN

-60 LLTPSSLFV
+60 LLTPSSLLV
-69 RSLTWA
+69 RSSTWTV
-75 ALSIAVYTATT
+75 LAVIVYAVTT

-104 ILLLIITLIYGV
+104 ILLLIVTLIYGV

-128 GFAIQSSELSKI
+128 GLAIQSSELSKI

-151 RVDRGSGG
+151 RADRAGG
-159 LQDLVLAGAIVAPP
+159 GASDLLLAAAIVAPP
-173 FLLVIAQPDL
+173 FLLVVVQPDL
-183 GTALVLIAA
+183 GTALVLVAS
-192 LFGALYLSGV
+192 LFGALYLAGV
-202 ATRWV
+202 ATRWL
-207 AALASL
+207 AALGSL
-213 GAATGALAW
+213 TAAGGALAW
-222 VVVLADYQKERLLA
+222 VAVLADYQKERLLA

-247 KYQLLRSLEAIRGGG
+247 KYQLARSLEAIRGGG
-262 LFGAGADGTSIL
+262 LFGAGADGTASL

-293 GALGGLFVILLLAI
+293 GAVGGIFVIALLAI
-307 LVGRLIW
+307 VVGRLVW
-314 HSWTSPDEFGVI
+314 HAWSSPDEFGVI

-332 TVVLF
+332 TVILF
-337 QTFVNIGMNLGVA
+337 QTFVNVGMNLGVA

>member
-1 MIIAAPVS
+1 M
-9 LHEETFTV
+9 

-31 DWIAAAA
+31 DWIAASAI
-38 VGLLLLTGIGMAWLN
+38 GLLALTGLIMAWLN

-60 LLTPSSLFV
+60 LFAPSSLLV
-69 RSLTWA
+69 RSLTWTL
-75 ALSIAVYTATT
+75 LSIAVYSVTT

-104 ILLLIITLIYGV
+104 ILLLIVTLIYGV

-128 GFAIQSSELSKI
+128 GLAIQSSELSKI

-151 RVDRGSGG
+151 RVDRASGG
-159 LQDLVLAGAIVAPP
+159 LQDLVMAGAIVAPP
-173 FLLVIAQPDL
+173 FLLVVAQPDL

-192 LFGALYLSGV
+192 LFGALYLAGV

-213 GAATGALAW
+213 VAAGGAIAW
-222 VVVLADYQKERLLA
+222 VVVLAEYQKERLLA

-262 LFGAGADGTSIL
+262 LFGAGADGTATL

-293 GALGGLFVILLLAI
+293 GAIGGLFVIVLLAI
-307 LVGRLIW
+307 LVGRLVW
-314 HSWTSPDEFGVI
+314 HAWNSPDEFGVI

-332 TVVLF
+332 TIILF

>member
-1 MIIAAPVS
+1 M
-9 LHEETFTV
+9 

-31 DWIAAAA
+31 DWISAAA
-38 VGLLLLTGIGMAWLN
+38 VGLLALTGVGMAWLN

-60 LLTPSSLFV
+60 LLTPSSLLV
-69 RSLTWA
+69 RSLTWSL
-75 ALSIAVYTATT
+75 LSIAVYSVTT

-104 ILLLIITLIYGV
+104 ILLLIITLVYGV

-128 GFAIQSSELSKI
+128 GLAIQASELSKI

-151 RVDRGSGG
+151 RADRASSGP
-159 LQDLVLAGAIVAPP
+159 QDLLLAGAIVTPP
-173 FLLVIAQPDL
+173 FLLVVAQPDL
-183 GTALVLIAA
+183 GTALVLVAA
-192 LFGALYLSGV
+192 LFGALYLAGV
-202 ATRWV
+202 ATRWI

-213 GAATGALAW
+213 AALSGALAW
-222 VVVLADYQKERLLA
+222 VIVLADYQKERLLA

-262 LFGAGADGTSIL
+262 LFGAGADGTAAL

-293 GALGGLFVILLLAI
+293 GAVGGLFVIVLLAI
-307 LVGRLIW
+307 LVGRLVW
-314 HSWTSPDEFGVI
+314 HAWTSPDEFGVI

>member
-1 MIIAAPVS
+1 
-9 LHEETFTV
+9 V

-31 DWIAAAA
+31 DWIAASAI
-38 VGLLLLTGIGMAWLN
+38 GLLALTGLIMAWLN

-60 LLTPSSLFV
+60 LFAPSSLLV
-69 RSLTWA
+69 RSLTWTL
-75 ALSIAVYTATT
+75 LSIAVYSVTT

-104 ILLLIITLIYGV
+104 ILLLIVTLIYGV

-128 GFAIQSSELSKI
+128 GLAIQSSELSKI

-151 RVDRGSGG
+151 RVDRASGG
-159 LQDLVLAGAIVAPP
+159 LQDLVMAGAIVAPP
-173 FLLVIAQPDL
+173 FLLVVAQPDL

-192 LFGALYLSGV
+192 LFGALYLAGV

-213 GAATGALAW
+213 VAAGGAIAWAVALAE
-222 VVVLADYQKERLLA
+222 YQKERLLA

-262 LFGAGADGTSIL
+262 LFGAGADGTATL

-293 GALGGLFVILLLAI
+293 GAVGGLFVIVLLAI
-307 LVGRLIW
+307 LVGRLVW
-314 HSWTSPDEFGVI
+314 HAWNSPDEFGVI

-332 TVVLF
+332 TIILF

>member
-1 MIIAAPVS
+1 M
-9 LHEETFTV
+9 

-23 LGSALRRV
+23 LGSTLRRV
-31 DWIAAAA
+31 DWLAAVA
-38 VGLLLLTGIGMAWLN
+38 VGLLATIGVAMAWLN

-60 LLTPSSLFV
+60 LLTPGSLLV
-69 RSLTWA
+69 RSLTWTS
-75 ALSIAVYTATT
+75 LSIAVYTVTT

-104 ILLLIITLIYGV
+104 ILLLIITLVYGV
-116 DSGGNNRAIAIF
+116 DSGGNNRAISVF
-128 GFAIQSSELSKI
+128 GLAIQSSELSKI

-151 RVDRGSGG
+151 RADRAGGG
-159 LQDLVLAGAIVAPP
+159 LQDLVLAGAIVVPP
-173 FLLVIAQPDL
+173 FLLVVAQPDL
-183 GTALVLIAA
+183 GTALVLVAA

-213 GAATGALAW
+213 VAIGGALAW

-262 LFGAGADGTSIL
+262 LFGAGADGTAAL

-293 GALGGLFVILLLAI
+293 GAVGGLFVIVLLAI
-307 LVGRLIW
+307 LVGRLVW
-314 HSWTSPDEFGVI
+314 HAWTSPDEFGVI

>member
-1 MIIAAPVS
+1 M
-9 LHEETFTV
+9 

-23 LGSALRRV
+23 LGSALRRL
-31 DWIAAAA
+31 DWVAASA
-38 VGLLLLTGIGMAWLN
+38 VGLLALTGLIMAWLN

-60 LLTPSSLFV
+60 LLTPGSLLV
-69 RSLTWA
+69 RSLTWTV
-75 ALSIAVYTATT
+75 LSIAVYVVTT

-104 ILLLIITLIYGV
+104 ILLLVVTLIYGV

-128 GFAIQSSELSKI
+128 GLAIQSSELSKI

-151 RVDRGSGG
+151 RADRTGGG
-159 LQDLVLAGAIVAPP
+159 LQDLLMAGAIVAPP
-173 FLLVIAQPDL
+173 FLLVVAQPDL
-183 GTALVLIAA
+183 GTALVLVAA

-213 GAATGALAW
+213 VAAAAALAW

-247 KYQLLRSLEAIRGGG
+247 KYQLLRSLEAIKGGG
-262 LFGAGADGTSIL
+262 LFGAGADGTAIL

-293 GALGGLFVILLLAI
+293 GAVGGLFVITLVAI
-307 LVGRLIW
+307 LVGRLVW
-314 HSWTSPDEFGVI
+314 HAWTSPDEFGVI

-332 TVVLF
+332 TIILF
-337 QTFVNIGMNLGVA
+337 QTFVNVGMNLGVA

-367 VSLAFGLALVQSHRV
+367 VSLAFGLALVQSLRV